1 MGQLPEHVRLSAVAT
16 LERAV
21 QLLDGA
27 LRSAPESPDWT
38 WVQGACLLLQ
48 SSMDLLIQPTPCSAP
63 ALLSAV
69 ELSAK
74 AGLCLASVAPENLT
88 AELQGAE
95 RFVAQ
100 AHAELSRYVPP
111 E

>member
-16 LERAV
+16 LEGAA
-21 QLLDGA
+21 QLLDEA
-27 LRSAPESPDWT
+27 LRRAAANPDWT
-38 WVQGACLLLQ
+38 WIQGACLLVQ
-48 SSMDLLIQPTPCSAP
+48 SSLDLLTQPMPCSAP
-63 ALLSAV
+63 GLISAV

-74 AGLCLASVAPENLT
+74 AGLCLASLALENLT

-95 RFVAQ
+95 SLIAQ
-100 AHAELSRYVPP
+100 AHAKLSRYIPP